1 MLNIGQSVPHF
12 ALPDQDGLPRSI
24 DDLLA
29 TGWLLLYF
37 YPADFTPLCTAQACM
52 ARDHHTELAAAGV
65 TVVGVSR
72 QDTASKHRFAQK
84 HRLPFTLLADTDSSV
99 HRVFGVLALG
109 GLIARR
115 VTFLITRDQ
124 VGQAI
129 VADRYESNFTLG
141 GHTRFVE
148 RVMARVRSAP
158 TKPPTISQV
167 GS

>member
-1 MLNIGQSVPHF
+1 MLNIGQIVPSF
-12 ALPDQDGLPRSI
+12 ELPDQNGQSHSVES
-24 DDLLA
+24 LLS

-72 QDTASKHRFAQK
+72 QDTASKQRFAQQ

-99 HRVFGVLALG
+99 HRAFGVLALG

-115 VTFLITRDQ
+115 VTFLITRDDHHR
-124 VGQAI
+124 AI
-129 VADRYESNFTLG
+129 VADRYESNFALG

-148 RVMARVRSAP
+148 RVLQRVRDTKAP
-158 TKPPTISQV
+158 QPAINQADS
-167 GS
+167 